1 MNGIIIDKS
10 FSKLHPNDVPNQFD
24 IRQFLKNLLFTWALL
39 YLLEYLIFIPLRDM
53 VLDILRTLCFK
64 TLDFEIEKKLFTV
77 FAAVKMIWVE
87 TSLVIQWLRLY
98 TPKAGGMGSIP
109 SWRNKILHAT
119 QMAKKLKKKKNWV
132 VILRTQFW
140 LGW

>member
-1 MNGIIIDKS
+1 
-10 FSKLHPNDVPNQFD
+10 
-24 IRQFLKNLLFTWALL
+24 
-39 YLLEYLIFIPLRDM
+39 M
-53 VLDILRTLCFK
+53 VLDILRILCFK
-64 TLDFEIEKKLFTV
+64 TLEFEIEKKLFTV

-87 TSLVIQWLRLY
+87 TSLGIQWLRLY
-98 TPKAGGMGSIP
+98 APNAGGMGSIP